1 MKLFYVR
8 RHILNINS
16 IKKHIEQNNKIQK
29 FSEFS
34 VLIPL
39 ITVEN
44 KLHLLFERRAYSLSS
59 QPGEICFPGGKKED
73 GETPSYSAL
82 RETIEELN
90 ISESQVEILNNLG
103 YYFTPFNY
111 KINIFLGHIKNVDI
125 HSIKFNPAEVDSIFT
140 VPLDQLKNQTPK
152 AYTFDVNMDISNH
165 FPYEKIEN
173 GRDYSFKKGSYSVY
187 FYEYKDYVIWGI
199 TAQILKVFLDN
210 IKELS

>member
-1 MKLFYVR
+1 LD
-8 RHILNINS
+8 INS
-16 IKKHIEQNNKIQK
+16 IKKHIDQNKKIEK

-39 ITVEN
+39 IKVDNE
-44 KLHLLFERRAYSLSS
+44 LHLLFERRSENLNS

-82 RETIEELN
+82 RETVEELN
-90 ISESQVEILNNLG
+90 ILESQVEILNNLG

-111 KINIFLGHIKNVDI
+111 KINIFLGHIEHEDI
-125 HSIKFNPAEVDSIFT
+125 ESIHFNPAEVDSIFT
-140 VPLDQLKNQTPK
+140 VPLKALKNQIPQK
-152 AYTFDVNMDISNH
+152 YTFDVNMNISED

-173 GRDYSFKKGSYSVY
+173 GKDYSFKKGSYSVY
-187 FYEYKDYVIWGI
+187 FYEYDNYIIWGI
-199 TAQILKVFLDN
+199 TAQILKIFLEN

>member
-1 MKLFYVR
+1 MD
-8 RHILNINS
+8 INS
-16 IKKHIEQNNKIQK
+16 IKKHIDQNKKIEK

-39 ITVEN
+39 IKVDNE
-44 KLHLLFERRAYSLSS
+44 LHLLFERRSENLNS

-82 RETIEELN
+82 RETVEELN
-90 ISESQVEILNNLG
+90 ILESQVEILNNLG

-111 KINIFLGHIKNVDI
+111 KINIFLGHIEHEDI
-125 HSIKFNPAEVDSIFT
+125 ESIHFNPAEVDSIFT
-140 VPLDQLKNQTPK
+140 VPLKALKNQIPQK
-152 AYTFDVNMDISNH
+152 YTFDVNMNISED

-173 GRDYSFKKGSYSVY
+173 GKDYSFKKGSYSVY
-187 FYEYKDYVIWGI
+187 FYEYDNYIIWGI
-199 TAQILKVFLDN
+199 TAQILKIFLEN

>member
-1 MKLFYVR
+1 MD
-8 RHILNINS
+8 INS
-16 IKKHIEQNNKIQK
+16 IKKHIDQNKKIEK

-39 ITVEN
+39 IEVDDE
-44 KLHLLFERRAYSLSS
+44 LHLLFERRSENLNS

-82 RETIEELN
+82 RETVEELN
-90 ISESQVEILNNLG
+90 ILESQVEILNNLG

-111 KINIFLGHIKNVDI
+111 KINIFLGHIKHEDI
-125 HSIKFNPAEVDSIFT
+125 DSIHFNPAEVDSIFT
-140 VPLDQLKNQTPK
+140 VPLKALKNQKPQK
-152 AYTFDVNMDISNH
+152 YTFDVNMNISED

-173 GRDYSFKKGSYSVY
+173 GKDYSFKKGSYSVY
-187 FYEYKDYVIWGI
+187 FYEYDNYVIWGI
-199 TAQILKVFLDN
+199 TAQILKVFLEN